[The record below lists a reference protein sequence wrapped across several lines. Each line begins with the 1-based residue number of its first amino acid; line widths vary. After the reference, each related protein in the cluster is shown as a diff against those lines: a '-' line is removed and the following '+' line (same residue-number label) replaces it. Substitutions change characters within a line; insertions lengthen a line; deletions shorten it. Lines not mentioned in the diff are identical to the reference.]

1 MLSDRRR
8 PRWRERESG
17 ERERERR
24 THTLSGLSLSSL
36 ECASVS
42 STADI
47 KYLPT
52 GEYRLS

>member
-1 MLSDRRR
+1 ME
-8 PRWRERESG
+8 RERER
-17 ERERERR
+17 RERERR